1 MSKRRRNSS
10 PARRPMAAPQAA
22 LLAPDMMRMLATPGN
37 DITIPNYGT
46 VLRSEDETLLAKGGA
61 RGIRLYDEVRRDGH
75 CLSVLSK
82 RIAKVVSREWAIDPA
97 SDSPLDELAADLVRR
112 QLKRLPFDRLCTELL
127 WAVLYGYSVAE
138 IEWKNADGETAPS
151 RIMSH
156 QRARFTFDLDWRPRL
171 LTTAN
176 IMDGEALPERKFIVH
191 RHDPEGSDPYG
202 RGLGRVLFWHVLF
215 KREGIGFWA
224 HFLEKYASPTPV
236 GKYPMGTPPA
246 EQARLLNH
254 LLDLV
259 QRGALA
265 VPIGTEVSF
274 LEAARTGAATYEEW
288 CNFWNSETS
297 VAVMGETLSTSLQ
310 GQGARAAVETHDEVS
325 SVMADSDAD
334 LLAST
339 LKDQLICWI
348 VEFNLPG
355 AGIPSIWFPRSKN
368 QKAEEEQRTRRAERQ
383 KKEMDN
389 LFDLA
394 GKGYR
399 PAEGL
404 EAALS
409 EVLGT
414 DIVADDL
421 LRERFAPQP
430 PVDIMTRAMS
440 STALTP
446 EFATHADHG
455 VGDIADMIEAE
466 AQGEIE
472 GWLAHI
478 RDRAVRM
485 VDAGADA
492 AAVRHM
498 LLEAYADLDV
508 TPLGEIIG
516 PGLALA
522 NLTGRADVLDETG
535 EKP

>member
-1 MSKRRRNSS
+1 MSKRRRK
-10 PARRPMAAPQAA
+10 PAAQLPAPVEAAR
-22 LLAPDMMRMLATPGN
+22 LAPDMMRMLATPGN

-82 RIAKVVSREWAIDPA
+82 RIGKVVSREWEIESA
-97 SDSPLDELAADLVRR
+97 SDSPLDEAAADLVRR
-112 QLKRLPFDRLCTELL
+112 QLKALPFARLCTELL
-127 WAVLYGYSVAE
+127 WATLYGYSVGE
-138 IEWKNADGETAPS
+138 IEWHVANGETAPR
-151 RIMSH
+151 RIVSH
-156 QRARFTFDLDWRPRL
+156 QRARFTFDLDWQPRL

-176 IMDGEALPERKFIVH
+176 MMDGEALPFRKFIVH

-215 KREGIGFWA
+215 KREGVGFWA

-236 GKYPMGTPPA
+236 AKYPMGTPPA
-246 EQARLLNH
+246 QQALLLHH
-254 LLDLV
+254 LMGLV
-259 QRGALA
+259 QKGALA

-274 LEAARTGAATYEEW
+274 LEAARSGAASYEEW
-288 CNFWNSETS
+288 ANFWNAETS
-297 VAVMGETLSTSLQ
+297 VAVLGETLSTSLQ

-325 SVMADSDAD
+325 SVVADSDAD
-334 LLAST
+334 LLAGT
-339 LKDQLICWI
+339 LKDQLIRWI
-348 VEFNLPG
+348 IEFNAPG
-355 AGIPSIWFPRSKN
+355 AGVPSIWFPRPKN
-368 QKAEEEQRTRRAERQ
+368 EKAEEEQRARKAERR

-404 EAALS
+404 ELALS
-409 EVLGT
+409 EIHGT
-414 DIVADDL
+414 DIVADEL
-421 LRERFAPQP
+421 LRTQFAPP
-430 PVDIMTRAMS
+430 PVDTLSRAMG

-446 EFATHADHG
+446 DFSAHPDHIG
-455 VGDIADMIEAE
+455 EIADMVDAA
-466 AQGEIE
+466 AQGELDA
-472 GWLAHI
+472 WVDQI

-485 VDAGADA
+485 LEAGASADD
-492 AAVRHM
+492 VQRM
-498 LLEAYADLDV
+498 LLEAYGDLDV
-508 TPLGEIIG
+508 TPLGEIIA

-522 NLTGRADVLDETG
+522 DLTGRADVLDETG